1 MKMYAKVLV
10 SNFSTFRIKV
20 KDSETKSN
28 GKTFYDNSNAP
39 LIQRIHLTDS
49 WRDDYI
55 VEIEFTEKEFNSTS
69 TFCRGIS
76 SQIRSKCNKFE
87 LLYSTV

>member
-1 MKMYAKVLV
+1 MKMFAKVSV
-10 SNFSTFRIKV
+10 SDFSTFRIKI

-28 GKTFYDNSNAP
+28 GETFYENSNAA

-76 SQIRSKCNKFE
+76 SLIRRKCNKFE
-87 LLYSTV
+87 LLYSTA